1 MYPRDMHIRSLR
13 LTLAIAL
20 VFTLYF
26 AYVMLFTS
34 PMLLDIYDLTEVDPM
49 HRYLSMVG
57 GSLLV
62 VIAVTTLLAFLQPL
76 KYVNL
81 IIVLILYHLARFVVD
96 LILIA
101 QGNTPWNIL
110 GPEMVYFL
118 VVCGALI
125 RFFPSKA
132 EKVIAEEKPEEGVVK
147 EDTMSN

>member
-1 MYPRDMHIRSLR
+1 MRSLR
-13 LTLAIAL
+13 LTLGIAL
-20 VFTLYF
+20 IFTLYF

-34 PMLLDIYDLTEVDPM
+34 PSLTDIYDIVEFDAM

-57 GSLLV
+57 GALLV
-62 VIAVTTLLAFLQPL
+62 VIAVATLLTFLQPL

-110 GPEMVYFL
+110 VPEMIYFL

-132 EKVIAEEKPEEGVVK
+132 EKVIGYDKPEVDVVEEGA
-147 EDTMSN
+147 TGN

>member
-1 MYPRDMHIRSLR
+1 MHTRSLR
-13 LTLAIAL
+13 LTLAIAFI
-20 VFTLYF
+20 FTLYF
-26 AYVMLFTS
+26 AYAMLFTS
-34 PMLLDIYDLTEVDPM
+34 QMLLDIYDLVELDAM

-62 VIAVTTLLAFLQPL
+62 VIAIATALAFLQPI

-101 QGNTPWNIL
+101 QGNTSWNIL
-110 GPEMVYFL
+110 VPEMVYFL

-132 EKVIAEEKPEEGVVK
+132 EKVIGEEKPK
-147 EDTMSN
+147 EDVVSNIEDNSAGN